1 MFNKDTNLIF
11 EAYQHHTVNESK
23 MKDIAT
29 AIEMG
34 DDVDD
39 IIKDLK
45 LPDTEQIR
53 TYITKERDDFYEKGE
68 RADQIDSEDMES
80 CSEEGEPEDMESC
93 SEEGEP
99 EDGEYQGGMGTYN
112 LSTMDDKG
120 RLQVMKMRLEDL
132 IKDGGT
138 FEEFARTVAYQRDL
152 IKQNSEM
159 EEDPEDEKKEKERAG
174 LAHSRAVA
182 DHYEDE
188 PEEDA
193 ERCPVTGKLRKKSQ
207 DEEDEITKESVSYT
221 TKYII

>member
-1 MFNKDTNLIF
+1 MFNRDTDLIF
-11 EAYQHHTVNESK
+11 EAYQTTLNEGK

-34 DDVDD
+34 DDVDE

-45 LPDTEQIR
+45 LDDTEQVR
-53 TYITKERDDFYEKGE
+53 AYITKERDDFYEKGE

-80 CSEEGEPEDMESC
+80 CSEEGEPEDQNLIYTDD
-93 SEEGEP
+93 EGKKIPSP

-152 IKQNSEM
+152 IAQNSEN
-159 EEDPEDEKKEKERAG
+159 EEA
-174 LAHSRAVA
+174 
-182 DHYEDE
+182 
-188 PEEDA
+188 PEEDELTDDPSVPQDMVKA
-193 ERCPVTGKLRKKSQ
+193 LQEISGEFKRLNQYVDFMTTGRGAQGGFAQAQ
-207 DEEDEITKESVSYT
+207 DKEQKFVR
-221 TKYII
+221 

>member
-53 TYITKERDDFYEKGE
+53 AYITKERDDFYEKGE
-68 RADQIDSEDMES
+68 RADQIDS
-80 CSEEGEPEDMESC
+80 EDMESC

-132 IKDGGT
+132 IKGGGT

-188 PEEDA
+188 PEED
-193 ERCPVTGKLRKKSQ
+193 
-207 DEEDEITKESVSYT
+207 EITKESVSYT